1 MSYPRNAASP
11 PRIAIGA
18 VVQISDGAVQSSGVS
33 VAVRAE
39 GGSESAGGGTI
50 TYGGSSNVVYYA
62 PTQGETDYTAFV
74 VTAYKTGCIPVS
86 QTVITTASATAGY
99 AGVDWGKVTNPTT
112 TLALTGTTIATTQ
125 QVDVNTIKTQAVT
138 CAAGVTVLAS
148 VGTAATST
156 AQTGD
161 SYARLGVPAG
171 ASVSADVAAVK
182 VDTAA
187 ILVDTGTTLQ
197 ADITAILTDT
207 AEIGAA
213 GAGLTALPWNAA
225 WDTEVQSE
233 CTDALNA
240 YDPPTNTEMVA
251 AFTEVKGAT
260 WSVTDTLEAIRDR
273 GDAAWTTATGFSTL
287 DAAGV
292 RTAVGLA
299 SANLDTQLADI
310 PTVAEFEARTL
321 LAANYFDPAADVVAR
336 VTLVDTTTTNTDMRG
351 TDSAALASV
360 WTGTLAT
367 NLATLASHDP
377 GEAIMGATDLGTGTG
392 LTSLATAAAVAT
404 AQADLDILT
413 GTNGVTLASSQPNYA
428 PYTGTPPSAAS
439 IRAEIDSNSTQLAA
453 LVSGVDALPT
463 NAELA
468 TALAAADDAVLAA
481 IAALNNL
488 SASQVNAQVVD
499 ALATDTY
506 AELASVPSATSTLA
520 DKINWIY
527 AWSRNKITSTATT
540 QTLRNDADAAA
551 IATLTQ
557 SDDGTT
563 FTRGEWSS

>member
-112 TLALTGTTIATTQ
+112 TVGLTGTTIATTQ
-125 QVDVNTIKTQAVT
+125 KVDVETIKTQTVT

-161 SYARLGVPAG
+161 SYARLGAPAG

-213 GAGLTALPWNAA
+213 GAGLTAIPWNAA
-225 WDTEVQSE
+225 WDAEVQSE

-251 AFTEVKGAT
+251 AFTEIKGAT

-273 GDAAWTTATGFSTL
+273 GDAAWITATGFSTL

-321 LAANYFDPAADVVAR
+321 IAASYFDPAVDVVAR

-351 TDSAALASV
+351 TNSA
-360 WTGTLAT
+360 
-367 NLATLASHDP
+367 
-377 GEAIMGATDLGTGTG
+377 
-392 LTSLATAAAVAT
+392 ATAASLAT

-413 GTNGVTLASSQPNYA
+413 GTNGVTLATSQPNYA
-428 PYTGTPPSAAS
+428 PYTGTPPTVAQ
-439 IRAEIDSNSTQLAA
+439 IRTEIDSNSTQLAA
-453 LVSGVDALPT
+453 IVSGVDALPT

-488 SASQVNAQVVD
+488 SAAEVNTEVVD

-506 AELASVPSATSTLA
+506 AEPGSVPAATASLKDKLGWLMALA
-520 DKINWIY
+520 
-527 AWSRNKITSTATT
+527 RNKITQTSTT
-540 QTLRNDADAAA
+540 QSLRNDADAGN
-551 IATLTQ
+551 IATATV

-563 FTRGEWSS
+563 ATRGEWA